1 MNTTKI
7 AVQATVAAEKKKV
20 WDYYTNPKHI
30 TKWNF
35 ADPSWHCPTASNDLQ
50 IGGRYVA
57 RMEAKDGSF
66 GFDFEAV
73 YTEILL
79 GEKFTYEFGG
89 RFSTVEFKDTNGQTD
104 ITVTFDPETEN
115 SIELQRNGW
124 QSILDNFKKYT
135 EADGGKENW
144 R

>member
-7 AVQATVAAEKKKV
+7 AVQATVAADKKKV

-30 TKWNF
+30 TQWNF

-50 IGGRYVA
+50 IGGQYIA

-79 GEKFTYEFGG
+79 EEKFTYEFGG
-89 RFSTVEFKDTNGQTD
+89 RFA
-104 ITVTFDPETEN
+104 TVTFKEKDGKTEVTVVFDPETEN
-115 SIELQRNGW
+115 PVELQKNGW
-124 QSILDNFKKYT
+124 QAILDNFKKYT
-135 EADGGKENW
+135 ETN
-144 R
+144 